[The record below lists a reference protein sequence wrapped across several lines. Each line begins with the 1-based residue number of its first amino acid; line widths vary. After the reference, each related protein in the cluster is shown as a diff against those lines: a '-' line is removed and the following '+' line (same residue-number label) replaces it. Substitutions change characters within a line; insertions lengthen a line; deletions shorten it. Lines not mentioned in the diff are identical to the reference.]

1 MYGLDRAH
9 SDKGGNELVVNV
21 RVVFH
26 ANDRK
31 VSAMVKALAFEVDG
45 PKAVE
50 GASKDF
56 LKSNGYLTFHFQ
68 TDAKAKEFR
77 EALSLYLPG
86 FLARVARDEAV

>member
-1 MYGLDRAH
+1 MVD
-9 SDKGGNELVVNV
+9 V

-50 GASKDF
+50 GASKEF
-56 LKSNGYLTFHFQ
+56 LKSHGYLTFHFQ
-68 TDAKAKEFR
+68 SDAKANEFR

-86 FLARVARDEAV
+86 FLARVSTNEAA

>member
-1 MYGLDRAH
+1 M
-9 SDKGGNELVVNV
+9 VNV
-21 RVVFH
+21 RVIFH
-26 ANDRK
+26 ANDQK

-56 LKSNGYLTFHFQ
+56 LRSQGYLIFHFR
-68 TDAKAKEFR
+68 TDDKAREFR

-86 FLARVARDEAV
+86 FLARVTTDEAA

>member
-1 MYGLDRAH
+1 MVD
-9 SDKGGNELVVNV
+9 V

-56 LKSNGYLTFHFQ
+56 LKSHGHLIFHFQ
-68 TDAKAKEFR
+68 TDAKANEFR
-77 EALSLYLPG
+77 EALGLYLPG
-86 FLARVARDEAV
+86 FLARVSNEAA